1 MNMTYCGSTDIHFL
15 LDLIRVPIFL
25 CFLLFKLLNFKVDLN
40 ECVRKRLFM
49 AARIII
55 IFIVRALYIPG
66 SEMRFF
72 VSRWENLN
80 NAGILPP

>member
-1 MNMTYCGSTDIHFL
+1 
-15 LDLIRVPIFL
+15 
-25 CFLLFKLLNFKVDLN
+25 
-40 ECVRKRLFM
+40 M